1 MFVYSSVIL
10 FSDIVIV
17 NDQIK
22 ALIHRIYIYTSKSL
36 SNLTQFATLIRRSYS
51 RRKAPINRRVI
62 YTIEVTHDKLSNI
75 NASEDNVESPS
86 TYGNEAYKEH
96 RKEEKKKKQQQNE
109 DNLKPNDTK

>member
-1 MFVYSSVIL
+1 
-10 FSDIVIV
+10 
-17 NDQIK
+17 
-22 ALIHRIYIYTSKSL
+22 
-36 SNLTQFATLIRRSYS
+36 LTQFAALIRRSYS